1 MIAKAGEK
9 GRNNMVY
16 MHGESCGNRNMQKL
30 VLPEKVRLS
39 GNSSTTYLHYLAFQS
54 TFIYISVI
62 KYVCYVLSYLFVS
75 IF

>member
-16 MHGESCGNRNMQKL
+16 IHGESCGNRNIQKL

-39 GNSSTTYLHYLAFQS
+39 SNSSTTYLHYLAFQ
-54 TFIYISVI
+54 FHICLHIGHQIRV
-62 KYVCYVLSYLFVS
+62 SY
-75 IF
+75 